1 VAISFQHP
9 LLLLF
14 LPLLLYPVYLWYKKS
29 QHLPRLRRNLIISL
43 RVSLLLSLLLALAG
57 LIFRF
62 PLVNQSVVFVVDGS
76 ASFEKAR
83 EQAEEFIN
91 QALLSKKPDDKAA
104 VVLFGQEARVDQPL
118 ATDLEFNHLESVVD
132 RNYSN
137 PGEGLKLGDALMPGD
152 SLRRVVLI
160 SDGLE
165 NSGDLVKE
173 TEFLARKGVRV
184 DVLPFYREDEPEA
197 WVKSMGLPE
206 RLYPGERFN
215 VTVNINS
222 NVTTPMLLRI
232 FQDGIVIGE
241 LNSQVNPGA
250 NSFSCSAI
258 IEESGFHTFEALAEF
273 NQDSIADNNV
283 AHAFTMVAGSP
294 TILVVEGLPGEAS
307 SIAAALNSL
316 HINNRV
322 ISPYQFPGSIDE
334 LQRYA
339 AVVLC
344 NAPAQSFTTSH
355 MEAINLAVQ
364 NMGMGLIMVGG
375 DQSFGPGGYFKTP
388 VEKALP
394 VNMDLR
400 GQKEIPSLGLVL
412 VIDKSGSMS
421 GEAGGYAKIDLAR
434 EAAIQATEV
443 LGPTDQIGVLAF
455 DSIAKWVVK
464 MRKVDD
470 LAAIQDDIATLR
482 ADGGTSIYPAL
493 ALAYEALK
501 DVDTKYKHIILLT
514 DGQSATSGDYY
525 YLTRR
530 MEKAGITLSTVA
542 VGDGADTGL
551 LEILA
556 AWGQGRYYFTNQA
569 DNIPRIFTKETIT
582 ALRSYLVEAP
592 FTPVKAAGSELLQGI
607 NAVPQLHGYVA
618 SSIKDSA
625 QMVLASHRGDP
636 VLAGWQYG
644 LGRSVAFTSD
654 AGNRWA
660 ANWVG
665 WEAYNRFW
673 GNIISWVLPRTQD
686 GSLQMEAYIE
696 GGKGYVK
703 VESDYLTAA
712 AVINQ
717 ARIITPD
724 LKSQQLD
731 LQPVAPGIYAGN
743 FKVQEPGVYL
753 INVVQKKGDD
763 VIGSVSGGA
772 ALSYSPEYNNT
783 NQDESFLKQVAATG
797 GGSIILEP
805 GEAFADNLPPLKGSV
820 ELWPW
825 LLILAVCLL
834 PLDIAARRL
843 NLQRAGINKVRTHF
857 KGKSD
862 DDSKTQSPTLS
873 RLQQRKQAVKQ
884 QRKTLKADDGRG
896 ENSSLLASSN
906 QNIKPETISPS
917 STKVNETEGSHLDTA
932 RLLKNKRKR

>member
-1 VAISFQHP
+1 
-9 LLLLF
+9 
-14 LPLLLYPVYLWYKKS
+14 
-29 QHLPRLRRNLIISL
+29 
-43 RVSLLLSLLLALAG
+43 LLLALAG
-57 LIFRF
+57 LAFRF

-104 VVLFGQEARVDQPL
+104 VVLFGQEARVDQSL
-118 ATDLEFNHLESVVD
+118 VTDLEFNHLESIVD

-137 PGEGLKLGDALMPGD
+137 PGGGLKLADALMPED

-165 NSGDLVKE
+165 NSGDLLKE
-173 TEFLARKGVRV
+173 TEFLASKGVRV
-184 DVLPFYREDEPEA
+184 DVMPIYREDEPEA
-197 WVKSMGLPE
+197 WVKSMSLPE

-250 NSFSCSAI
+250 NSFSCSAM
-258 IEESGFHTFEALAEF
+258 IEESGFHTFEVLAEF
-273 NQDSIADNNV
+273 NQDSIAENNV

-294 TILVVEGLPGEAS
+294 TILVVEGLPGEAA
-307 SIAAALNSL
+307 SIAAALDSL

-322 ISPYQFPGSIDE
+322 ISPYKFPGNIDE

-344 NAPAQSFTTSH
+344 NVPAQSLSTSQ

-388 VEKALP
+388 IEKALP

-400 GQKEIPSLGLVL
+400 GQKEIPSLGLML

-421 GEAGGYAKIDLAR
+421 DEAGGYAKIDLAR
-434 EAAIQATEV
+434 EAAVQATEV
-443 LGPTDQIGVLAF
+443 LGPMDQIGVLAF
-455 DSIAKWVVK
+455 DSVAKWVIK

-493 ALAYEALK
+493 ALAYETLK
-501 DVDTKYKHIILLT
+501 DVDTKYKHIILLS

-551 LEILA
+551 LESLA
-556 AWGQGRYYFTNQA
+556 EWGQGRYYYTNQA

-582 ALRSYLVEAP
+582 ALRSYLVEEP
-592 FTPVKAAGSELLQGI
+592 FAPVKMAGSELLQGI

-618 SSIKDSA
+618 SSIKNAA

-636 VLAGWQYG
+636 ILAGWQYG
-644 LGRSVAFTSD
+644 LGRSLAFTSD

-665 WEAYNRFW
+665 WEGYNRFW
-673 GNIISWVLPRTQD
+673 GNIISWVLPRAQD
-686 GSLQMEAYIE
+686 SSLQMEAYIE
-696 GGKGYVK
+696 GGKGYIK

-712 AVINQ
+712 AVLNQ

-731 LQPVAPGIYAGN
+731 LQPVAPGIYAGS
-743 FKVQEPGVYL
+743 FKAQEPGVYL
-753 INVVQKKGDD
+753 INVVQKRGDD

-772 ALSYSPEYNNT
+772 ALSYSPEYSNI
-783 NQDESFLKQVAATG
+783 NQDESFLKQVAAIG

-825 LLILAVCLL
+825 LLIFAACLL

-843 NLQRAGINKVRTHF
+843 NLQRVDINKVRTYF

-862 DDSKTQSPTLS
+862 GDLQKSLSPTFS
-873 RLQQRKQAVKQ
+873 RLQQRKQVVKQ
-884 QRKTLKADDGRG
+884 QRETLITDDGRG
-896 ENSSLLASSN
+896 ENSSLL
-906 QNIKPETISPS
+906 S
-917 STKVNETEGSHLDTA
+917 STNENTKLEAVLHGSAKVNETQSSHLDTA
-932 RLLKNKRKR
+932 RLLKRKRKRK